1 MLQPIFKREL
11 HDAQRE
17 SIKKLV
23 EKMDGHLKKA
33 GVISKDQVPDKTLN
47 QDLDDGKKKPPL
59 ARLKKKKRA
68 ILISIKDNGRGMASA
83 LATSIP
89 AAYRHT

>member
-68 ILISIKDNGRGMASA
+68 ILISIKDNGQGMASA